1 MNDKTKDLEEADNR
15 PIMVSPSSESFAFWG
30 VDEVAYVKPGLVDGN
45 SGFVIYC
52 ADGQEFGFAPDRDTA
67 VEAALQFDL
76 VPLSVH

>member
-1 MNDKTKDLEEADNR
+1 MKKPENSADPNENQ
-15 PIMVSPSSESFAFWG
+15 PILVSRLSPSFAYWG
-30 VDEVAYVKPGLVDGN
+30 VDELAYVKPGRIDGHV
-45 SGFVIYC
+45 GFVIYA